1 MPHNRHHLNPLLNSA
16 TIAAMCAVLAG
27 CGFQLRGAPPVSE
40 AMQPLSVECDS
51 SIPFDLCDA
60 IKTQFNEGE
69 ITLVAADEAKYQIKL
84 KNFSEVRRASAIQLD
99 ASAAEYDVRQKVLMD
114 VISADDIPAL
124 ANAEVRSSD
133 IYKYDDT
140 NVLAKRRE
148 EEDLREKLYQRIAQQ
163 VIFRLAPLTPQR
175 LEAIRSE
182 YEANQKQSENG
193 TSAPDDTAPETQ

>member
-1 MPHNRHHLNPLLNSA
+1 MPHNRHHLSTLLSPAVVA
-16 TIAAMCAVLAG
+16 TLCAVLAG

-40 AMQPLSVECDS
+40 ALQPLSIDCDG

-60 IKTQFNEGE
+60 IKTQFTEGE
-69 ITLVAADEAKYQIKL
+69 IALVPAEEASYRIKL
-84 KNFSEVRRASAIQLD
+84 KSFSEVRRASAIQLD

-114 VISADDIPAL
+114 VISADEVPAL

-133 IYKYDDT
+133 VYKYDDT

-163 VIFRLAPLTPQR
+163 VIFRLAPLTPER
-175 LEAIRSE
+175 LDAIRSE
-182 YEANQKQSENG
+182 YEANQKK
-193 TSAPDDTAPETQ
+193 PDADSSPDAQ

>member
-1 MPHNRHHLNPLLNSA
+1 MPHNRHHISPWLSPVA
-16 TIAAMCAVLAG
+16 VAAICTVLAG

-40 AMQPLSVECDS
+40 ALQPLSVECDG

-60 IKTQFNEGE
+60 VKTQLGEGE
-69 ITLVAADEAKYQIKL
+69 IALVPADEAKYQIKL
-84 KNFSEVRRASAIQLD
+84 KSFSEIRRASAIQLD

-114 VISADDIPAL
+114 VISAEDIPAL

-133 IYKYDDT
+133 VYKYDDT

-163 VIFRLAPLTPQR
+163 VIFRLAPLTPER

-182 YEANQKQSENG
+182 FEANQKQSDTG
-193 TSAPDDTAPETQ
+193 SSTPDDQ